1 MKMTVKLKIVWHLK
15 SLPEQPVRK
24 VKYLKSHSKLHP
36 PRLQP
41 TTLILERK
49 NNESNLVDDQHRA
62 TMSVANDVNKQ
73 LNDSFPDVVEL
84 YGNAWRTDVMNKN
97 KELFNLE
104 MVLFSKDEELVVLMI
119 SNDELMISND
129 ELRSSN
135 DELRS
140 SNDELLEMGGAGG
153 SMIGEGG

>member
-1 MKMTVKLKIVWHLK
+1 
-15 SLPEQPVRK
+15 
-24 VKYLKSHSKLHP
+24 
-36 PRLQP
+36 
-41 TTLILERK
+41 
-49 NNESNLVDDQHRA
+49 
-62 TMSVANDVNKQ
+62 
-73 LNDSFPDVVEL
+73 
-84 YGNAWRTDVMNKN
+84 MNKN

>member
-84 YGNAWRTDVMNKN
+84 PFV
-97 KELFNLE
+97 
-104 MVLFSKDEELVVLMI
+104 FSNHHRGLAILVGTFVKT
-119 SNDELMISND
+119 S
-129 ELRSSN
+129 
-135 DELRS
+135 
-140 SNDELLEMGGAGG
+140 
-153 SMIGEGG
+153 